1 MLVFDT
7 IVACAT
13 PLARSALAVI
23 RMSGDE
29 SFEIIKKVIH
39 KKNLTIKGNESI
51 FLKIY
56 DEDDL
61 VDETI
66 TSFFVAPNSF
76 TGFNTVEITC
86 HGSLITI
93 ERIIDLLI
101 KNGARRALKGEFS
114 YQAYMNNKID
124 LLKAESI
131 NDLINSNSIQAN
143 KIALLAMKGD
153 ASKFLDEIK
162 EEILKDISSFE
173 YYVEDSYF
181 DDEEEIEKTVE
192 EVLSSL
198 EKIHLRLSD
207 TLHDIKVKNR
217 KYSGYRVAL
226 VGKSNVGKST
236 LLNALIKEDKAI
248 VSSIPGT
255 TRDIIEADIEING
268 IKVTLID
275 TAGIRKSDD
284 VIENIGIKKTISEI
298 DKADL
303 ILHIFDDEDSE
314 KEFTSLLEGKNV
326 IRVLSKADLNKKVNS
341 FDISV
346 SALFSSLDDL
356 KEMIKTKLDFQ
367 DDKEVL
373 FLGKRE
379 EDYIALLKDEVE
391 EAIDVINN
399 TRVLDISSDKMRRII
414 DTINEMKGLDKSST
428 MEDIYET
435 LFSSFCLGK

>member
-13 PLARSALAVI
+13 PSAKSALAVI
-23 RMSGDE
+23 RMSGDD
-29 SFEIIKKVIH
+29 SFEIIKKVI
-39 KKNLTIKGNESI
+39 KKKDLTVKPNQAIY
-51 FLKIY
+51 LKIY
-56 DEDDL
+56 DKDEL
-61 VDETI
+61 IDETI

-86 HGSLITI
+86 HGSLITV

-131 NDLINSNSIQAN
+131 NDLINSNSLQAN
-143 KIALLAMKGD
+143 KIALLAMKGE

-181 DDEEEIEKTVE
+181 DDEDEINKSID

-198 EKIHLRLSD
+198 ENISDRLQQILKD
-207 TLHDIKVKNR
+207 LKVKNR

-255 TRDIIEADIEING
+255 TRDTIEADIEING

-275 TAGIRKSDD
+275 TAGIRESDD
-284 VIENIGIKKTISEI
+284 VIENIGIKKTINEI

-303 ILHIFDDEDSE
+303 ILHIFDDESSE
-314 KEFTSLLEGKNV
+314 KEFSSLLEGKNV
-326 IRVLSKADLNKKVNS
+326 IRVKSKNDLNKKVDNY
-341 FDISV
+341 DISI
-346 SALFSSLDDL
+346 SAMFSSLDEL
-356 KEMIKTKLDFQ
+356 KELIKKKLDFQ
-367 DDKEVL
+367 DEKEVL

-379 EDYIALLKDEVE
+379 EDYLSTIIDEVND
-391 EAIDVINN
+391 ARDVLKQTMI
-399 TRVLDISSDKMRRII
+399 LDLSSDKMRRII

-428 MEDIYET
+428 MEDIYKT

>member
-86 HGSLITI
+86 HGSLITV

-131 NDLINSNSIQAN
+131 NDLIN
-143 KIALLAMKGD
+143 
-153 ASKFLDEIK
+153 
-162 EEILKDISSFE
+162 
-173 YYVEDSYF
+173 
-181 DDEEEIEKTVE
+181 
-192 EVLSSL
+192 
-198 EKIHLRLSD
+198 
-207 TLHDIKVKNR
+207 
-217 KYSGYRVAL
+217 
-226 VGKSNVGKST
+226 
-236 LLNALIKEDKAI
+236 
-248 VSSIPGT
+248 
-255 TRDIIEADIEING
+255 
-268 IKVTLID
+268 
-275 TAGIRKSDD
+275 
-284 VIENIGIKKTISEI
+284 
-298 DKADL
+298 
-303 ILHIFDDEDSE
+303 
-314 KEFTSLLEGKNV
+314 
-326 IRVLSKADLNKKVNS
+326 
-341 FDISV
+341 
-346 SALFSSLDDL
+346 
-356 KEMIKTKLDFQ
+356 
-367 DDKEVL
+367 
-373 FLGKRE
+373 
-379 EDYIALLKDEVE
+379 
-391 EAIDVINN
+391 
-399 TRVLDISSDKMRRII
+399 
-414 DTINEMKGLDKSST
+414 
-428 MEDIYET
+428 
-435 LFSSFCLGK
+435 

>member
-1 MLVFDT
+1 
-7 IVACAT
+7 
-13 PLARSALAVI
+13 
-23 RMSGDE
+23 
-29 SFEIIKKVIH
+29 
-39 KKNLTIKGNESI
+39 
-51 FLKIY
+51 
-56 DEDDL
+56 
-61 VDETI
+61 
-66 TSFFVAPNSF
+66 
-76 TGFNTVEITC
+76 
-86 HGSLITI
+86 
-93 ERIIDLLI
+93 
-101 KNGARRALKGEFS
+101 
-114 YQAYMNNKID
+114 
-124 LLKAESI
+124 
-131 NDLINSNSIQAN
+131 
-143 KIALLAMKGD
+143 MKGD

-236 LLNALIKEDKAI
+236 LLNALIKEDKSI

-326 IRVLSKADLNKKVNS
+326 IKVLSKADLNKKVNS